1 VSGARFKHDVG
12 RLCLAEQHDEPGEIE
27 RRRELLVADLVFAAH
42 GLRRQGVHNCR
53 KGGDRCGIGRP
64 WQRDRVP
71 DQPLLEQF
79 EAVALGPATL
89 GVCTSEQGRSLGVQD
104 FAVYGA
110 GGDMMRDIVDR
121 SSAAIVLMREE
132 VRHL

>member
-1 VSGARFKHDVG
+1 MARAWFEHDVALLDLG
-12 RLCLAEQHDEPGEIE
+12 EQHDEPGEIE
-27 RRRELLVADLVFAAH
+27 RRRKLLLADLVFAAH
-42 GLRRQGVHNCR
+42 RLRRQSVHKLR

-64 WQRDRVP
+64 WERERVP
-71 DQPLLEQF
+71 GHRLLEQL
-79 EAVALGPATL
+79 EAVALGSATL
-89 GVCTSEQGRSLGVQD
+89 GVCASEQGRGLGVQD